1 MLLYDAWI
9 IEFYMCQYVCGGK
22 SCRSCVVFPSSI
34 VNLGAF
40 FLCGYEGM
48 SIFVV
53 LYLLRELKGTFFWP
67 MKRTGIRWFLVHNP
81 IGFLVTKKKPWH
93 SPIPRR
99 KVSSWHDSNHYLF
112 GGDLELQGC
121 TGTLLKLL
129 MLLLLNS
136 RVRKVLGKE
145 AEACYQINVVWLR
158 WLRRCLALSSEQLHG
173 QWITKVY
180 CDCWIAHL

>member
-1 MLLYDAWI
+1 MDHWI
-9 IEFYMCQYVCGGK
+9 SICVYMFFGGK
-22 SCRSCVVFPSSI
+22 GCRSCVVFPSSMWI
-34 VNLGAF
+34 LVPF

-53 LYLLRELKGTFFWP
+53 LYLLPELKGTFFWP

-81 IGFLVTKKKPWH
+81 IGFLALTQSHLTK
-93 SPIPRR
+93 

-112 GGDLELQGC
+112 VGYLELQGC

-136 RVRKVLGKE
+136 LVRKVLDKE
-145 AEACYQINVVWLR
+145 AEACHQINGIWLR
-158 WLRRCLALSSEQLHG
+158 WLRRWLALSSEQLHG

-180 CDCWIAHL
+180 CNCWIAHIYIYLHI